1 MSVTDNDVL
10 NEHETGSTTAAPQA
24 ATAARAVIS
33 SPEELIATRLEAQM
47 SRETLAARLNV
58 GPNKLGALETGG
70 WDSLPSL
77 AFARALARAA
87 GKELNADATGLVNA
101 IGGFGQPSNL
111 SGLIHPMP
119 AKPVATTSLF
129 ETRNLRT
136 RASQGGFWRVALP
149 VAACGVAG
157 FLALALVL
165 SGPSQKV
172 GSEVADS
179 RFIQVP
185 VPGAG
190 SSVAVV
196 KPSES
201 VVGATRPAIRTTAI
215 RPTSIAAAAPAGHVK
230 KVAVSAA
237 QLNAGLVAKEPAKE
251 PGALTFP
258 VQMPDSEPIE
268 LTFSQVAWVDIRH
281 KDGEKLLFGKQKA
294 MKSMVLNAVTPVQVV
309 IGNPDGV
316 KMWFR
321 GEAVDLSKKTRK
333 GVSRFELK

>member
-1 MSVTDNDVL
+1 MPLDSVHSDTLVDQ
-10 NEHETGSTTAAPQA
+10 QA
-24 ATAARAVIS
+24 ESSPAARATIG
-33 SPEELIATRLEAQM
+33 SPEELVATRLEAQM
-47 SRETLAARLNV
+47 SRETLAGRLKV
-58 GPNKLGALETGG
+58 APNKLGALETGS

-77 AFARALARAA
+77 AFARALARSAA
-87 GKELNADATGLVNA
+87 RELNADATGLVNA

-111 SGLIHPMP
+111 NGLIRPMP

-129 ETRNLRT
+129 ETRGMRLP
-136 RASQGGFWRVALP
+136 ASQGGFLRLALP
-149 VAACGVAG
+149 IAALGIVG
-157 FLALALVL
+157 FVVLAIGL

-172 GSEVADS
+172 GSEAADS

-185 VPGAG
+185 VPGAAR
-190 SSVAVV
+190 SVAVV
-196 KPSES
+196 NQFES
-201 VVGATRPAIRTTAI
+201 VPGSTRPAIRAAI
-215 RPTSIAAAAPAGHVK
+215 RPTSIAATAPSGHVK
-230 KVAVSAA
+230 KVAVSSEQLAA
-237 QLNAGLVAKEPAKE
+237 GFAAKEPAQQS
-251 PGALTFP
+251 GSLTFP

-268 LTFSQVAWVDIRH
+268 LTFSQAAWVDIRH

-294 MKSMVLNAVTPVQVV
+294 KKSMVLNAVTPVQVV